1 MKINCL
7 GCGHAFDLSD
17 AYDDYE
23 GLVRCNTCA
32 EMLMI
37 RTEDARV
44 RSVLPADMAR
54 QLAAPRAPERSQASI
69 ILQTPLTG
77 HANSAQTGADPA
89 STTST
94 GLAGVTSIA
103 DSRQAA

>member
-44 RSVLPADMAR
+44 RSVMPADMAR
-54 QLAAPRAPERSQASI
+54 QLAASRAPERSPAAV
-69 ILQTPLTG
+69 ILQSSPT
-77 HANSAQTGADPA
+77 SAPSAVASPTLAMSPSLDGAASYTDP
-89 STTST
+89 
-94 GLAGVTSIA
+94 
-103 DSRQAA
+103 RQAA

>member
-54 QLAAPRAPERSQASI
+54 QLAAPRAPERSPAAA
-69 ILQTPLTG
+69 ILQTPSV
-77 HANSAQTGADPA
+77 SAPQASASSALGGASSFIDP
-89 STTST
+89 
-94 GLAGVTSIA
+94 
-103 DSRQAA
+103 RQAA